1 MPIRLNQIAKEFHI
15 TLNEIACF
23 LQEKYGICVTSL
35 NDTITEEQ
43 YAEMCAHYRRDKVY
57 HEIVKNKYRK
67 WKKEKEL
74 YTEEETDSLNTLIH
88 LLYIEGKINRSE
100 RSELEKIRDCR
111 NQNAHGNEK
120 HTKIS
125 KILTENYILKTF
137 ELINSIVK

>member
-74 YTEEETDSLNTLIH
+74 YTEEETDVLNEFEKNAPLK
-88 LLYIEGKINRSE
+88 YKKI
-100 RSELEKIRDCR
+100 KIKKYKKRFKEYA
-111 NQNAHGNEK
+111 QF
-120 HTKIS
+120 IS
-125 KILTENYILKTF
+125 IPFGGMKKR
-137 ELINSIVK
+137 